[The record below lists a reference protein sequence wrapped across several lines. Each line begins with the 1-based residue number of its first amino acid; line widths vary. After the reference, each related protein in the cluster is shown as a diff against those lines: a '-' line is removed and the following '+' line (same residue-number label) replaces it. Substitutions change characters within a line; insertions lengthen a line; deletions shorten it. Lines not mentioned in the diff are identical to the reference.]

1 MDLEFW
7 QAILLG
13 IVQGLTEFLPISSSG
28 HLLIVPWLFGWEAPG
43 LAFDAALHLGTL
55 LAVLVYFRRDFL
67 GLARAI
73 PTALRHP
80 RLALTSDELP
90 EETRHNARLLW
101 LLAIGCVPAAIAGL
115 ALESRIDAAFHSEDQ
130 SRAVV
135 LVALAMMTLG
145 LVLLLAERRAR
156 HERPLRRIRLADAI
170 VIGCAQALALMPGV
184 SRSGATITA
193 GLFRGLLRADA
204 ARFSFLLGTPL
215 ILGAGLLGLKD
226 LLDAGIAGQE
236 LAIALT
242 GVVASAL
249 SGFAAIW
256 ALLRFLQRSSTLVF
270 VVYRLVFGA
279 TILVVVLTGV
289 R

>member
-55 LAVLVYFRRDFL
+55 LAVLVFFRRDFF
-67 GLARAI
+67 GLARAV

-80 RLALTSDELP
+80 RLALGSDDLADNNS
-90 EETRHNARLLW
+90 RNARLLW
-101 LLAIGCVPAAIAGL
+101 LIAIGSVPAAIAGL
-115 ALESRIDAAFHSEDQ
+115 ALESRIDDAFHGEDQ
-130 SRAVV
+130 SRAVA
-135 LVALAMMTLG
+135 LVALAMMALG

-170 VIGCAQALALMPGV
+170 VVGCSQALALMPGV

-226 LLDAGIAGQE
+226 LLDAGLGGEELVIA
-236 LAIALT
+236 AT

-249 SGFAAIW
+249 SGFVAIW
-256 ALLRFLQRSSTLVF
+256 GLLRFLQRSSTVVF

-279 TILVVVLTGV
+279 AILLLLVTGT